1 MPEFPNI
8 NSFPDIPE
16 FLKMEGYLNLGDDEE
31 EEIPFEQAN
40 GKMLPIELSYD
51 HKQFWWCKWIFYF
64 FDKWDECLM
73 INMWNMPWQ
82 WLIR

>member
-51 HKQFWWCKWIFYF
+51 HKQF
-64 FDKWDECLM
+64 
-73 INMWNMPWQ
+73 
-82 WLIR
+82 